1 MANISG
7 SNDTMS
13 VVLLSEVCCVILSHL
28 DVTGLL
34 VAQKVCTVWYRI
46 ANDEG
51 IWKCIAWQKK
61 IFVTAEG
68 TSGLTIKAQVMK
80 SFIPYWRAACM
91 LFPAV
96 QDETLEGQHPA
107 CIQRTIDQK
116 IHEANWEPDRA
127 QKELLSYFNEAS
139 ICKLNSVER
148 IGGMQVCLE
157 AGAKIH
163 QQIFIDFI
171 NLVDQAFPE
180 GFEKICA
187 CLAQFITTPSVDLV
201 YAAVHAHTWDTC
213 FRREVDV
220 TKQLNFPDYLHGLIK
235 KMDPSSFQTLI
246 DGVGSSFQANLSN
259 IGIADDRGVT
269 LLNVIINDCTLQI
282 LAERVTAH
290 LLDIRNTQQR
300 AGRFN

>member
-68 TSGLTIKAQVMK
+68 TTGLTIKAQVMK

-127 QKELLSYFNEAS
+127 QKELLSYFYEDNSEFDEDNSA
-139 ICKLNSVER
+139 IDFWELGSVEQIGR
-148 IGGMQVCLE
+148 IQVCLE
-157 AGAKIH
+157 LGAKINE
-163 QQIFIDFI
+163 QIFLDFMR
-171 NLVDQAFPE
+171 LVEQPFPNDLNE
-180 GFEKICA
+180 TCA
-187 CLAQFITTPSVDLV
+187 YLAQFITTPSVALV
-201 YAAVHAHTWDTC
+201 DEVVWLNIG
-213 FRREVDV
+213 EVDV
-220 TKQLNFPDYLHGLIK
+220 IKQLNFPDFLRGLIK
-235 KMDPSSFQTLI
+235 KMDLLSFQTLI
-246 DGVGSSFQANLSN
+246 DEVES
-259 IGIADDRGVT
+259 GIQ
-269 LLNVIINDCTLQI
+269 NNFEEE
-282 LAERVTAH
+282 LAELDIDIMDNHMLQKLSERVITH
-290 LLDIRNTQQR
+290 LLDIRNTTQE
-300 AGRFN
+300 